1 MDGTWLPYFWA
12 VLIAFSIIVYV
23 VLDGFDLGVGI
34 LFGTTRDAPAR
45 ATMMNAIAPFWDGNE
60 TWLILIGASLFGAF
74 PVIYAVFLPAF
85 YLPVALM
92 LLGLIFRGV
101 AFEFRYRTERMRWL
115 WDLGFFFGSLI
126 VAFVQGA
133 AIGAMAQAVA
143 VADRQFAGGSFDW
156 LTPFSVFCGVG
167 LAVGYA
173 LLGAS
178 WLAFKTSGH
187 LQEWAYRRIGWLSFG
202 VLVFLVGAF
211 YFVLANQPLVMER
224 WSTQPSLMVF
234 PFYGLIAA
242 IGLVVG
248 WRRRGPDGL
257 CFAMSVVIFIAAFL
271 TLVVSFWPYMIPFS
285 LTIEDAAAPTA
296 SLEFLYYGAG
306 IVVFPAVLIYTVA
319 VYWIFRGKVRDD
331 ANYQ

>member
-1 MDGTWLPYFWA
+1 M
-12 VLIAFSIIVYV
+12 I
-23 VLDGFDLGVGI
+23 GV
-34 LFGTTRDAPAR
+34 
-45 ATMMNAIAPFWDGNE
+45 
-60 TWLILIGASLFGAF
+60 S
-74 PVIYAVFLPAF
+74 
-85 YLPVALM
+85 
-92 LLGLIFRGV
+92 
-101 AFEFRYRTERMRWL
+101 
-115 WDLGFFFGSLI
+115 
-126 VAFVQGA
+126 
-133 AIGAMAQAVA
+133 
-143 VADRQFAGGSFDW
+143 
-156 LTPFSVFCGVG
+156 PFSVFCGVG

-187 LQEWAYRRIGWLSFG
+187 LQEWAYRRIGWLAFG
-202 VLVFLVGAF
+202 VLVFLAGAF

-248 WRRRGPDGL
+248 WWRRGPDGL
-257 CFAMSVVIFIAAFL
+257 CFGMSVVMFIAAFL